1 MKGDQILMSQ
11 RQLQRFRV
19 MSLVEAGK
27 ITLGEAAEK
36 IGRSYRQAKRIW
48 KRVKEKGAEGL
59 LHRNCGRSA
68 PNRIPDA
75 LKDRIEALSRQKYG
89 MFNDRHF
96 WEELLEKEGV
106 VIGRETVRKIRRE
119 AGIEPKRKRRPK
131 KHRKRRERKP
141 QEGWMVL
148 WDGSPHPWFGAH
160 HPPCCLLVALDDATG
175 AILASRFFPFEGTEG
190 YLWLLR
196 QIVKRYG
203 IPLSIYQDRHGSLKR
218 NDDHWTLEEELA
230 GHQEP
235 TQVGQALRAL
245 GIQPIFA
252 LSPQAKGRI
261 ERLFGILQDRLAA
274 ELDLAKVTTP
284 EQGNA
289 FLPTFVRRF
298 NRRFAI
304 AARQSEKAWRP
315 VPQTLDIDRA
325 ISFHYPVKVGLDN
338 TVRLGDLLVDI
349 PPGPHG
355 RSYAKAGVEVRQLL
369 NGAWRVYY
377 QDRLIAQH
385 PSTSLREPIRALR
398 RNRSATRG
406 AKSHAWI
413 YEASAPGAL

>member
-59 LHRNCGRSA
+59 LHGNCGRFPS
-68 PNRIPDA
+68 NRIPDA

-106 VIGRETVRKIRRE
+106 VIGRETVRKMRRE

-131 KHRKRRERKP
+131 KHRKRRERKA

-148 WDGSPHPWFGAH
+148 WDGSPHPWFGPH
-160 HPPCCLLVALDDATG
+160 HPPCCLMVALDDATG
-175 AILASRFFPFEGTEG
+175 AILAARFFPFEGTQG

-196 QIVKRYG
+196 QIVRRYG
-203 IPLSIYQDRHGSLKR
+203 IPLSIYQDRHGALKR
-218 NDDHWTLEEELA
+218 NDNHWTLEEELA
-230 GHQEP
+230 GRQEP
-235 TQVGQALRAL
+235 TQVGHALSAL
-245 GIQPIFA
+245 AIQPIFA

-261 ERLFGILQDRLAA
+261 ERLFGTLQDRLAA

-284 EQGNA
+284 KQGNA

-298 NRRFAI
+298 NRRFAV

-315 VPQTLDIDRA
+315 APKTLDIDRA

-349 PPGPHG
+349 PAGPHG

-377 QDRLIAQH
+377 QDRIIAQH

-406 AKSHAWI
+406 VKSYAWI
-413 YEASAPGAL
+413 YQASAPGGL